1 MGALGAGHHKWFV
14 SSVSVL
20 AVLLHSASMLGQ
32 SPTPPLVTLEKLTVP
47 KDRLPEGCAIKPI
60 QPDAKPFKSTVPGL
74 LPSEVTA
81 NPWIGTDRRIL
92 ASLRELVDGPNAIRP
107 PDAPPLSQ
115 SESSALLL
123 RLADGVDEGYAAT
136 YAQAGPDL
144 GVIALRFSSAHEVD
158 LDLPRA
164 NSKGAGNTAL
174 QIGQIR
180 VVVYGDGGRCSD
192 AITGYVK
199 SLR

>member
-1 MGALGAGHHKWFV
+1 
-14 SSVSVL
+14 
-20 AVLLHSASMLGQ
+20 MLGQ
-32 SPTPPLVTLEKLTVP
+32 SVPPVMTFEKLTVP

-60 QPDAKPFKSTVPGL
+60 RPDAQPFTSTVPGL

-81 NPWIGTDRRIL
+81 NPWIGTDRRML
-92 ASLRELVDGPNAIRP
+92 ASLRDFVDGLYAIRP
-107 PDAPPLSQ
+107 PDGPPLTQ
-115 SESSALLL
+115 SELSALFL

-144 GVIALRFSSAHEVD
+144 GVVAVRFSSAHEPD

-164 NSKGAGNTAL
+164 NAKGANNTSF

-180 VVVYGDGGRCSD
+180 VAIYGDGGRCSD
-192 AITGYVK
+192 AITGYVR
-199 SLR
+199 SLH